1 MSDPF
6 LPPRSGW
13 RREWPIVLVLA
24 ASLAS
29 LVVVATG
36 HFRPGTVAFAAALL
50 LALLLRISLGDR
62 RSGLLAVRSRLL
74 DGLTLAALAAL
85 TLALALVIPPPT

>member
-1 MSDPF
+1 MTDP
-6 LPPRSGW
+6 LPPPRTGW
-13 RREWPIVLVLA
+13 PREWPIIVVLA

-29 LVVVATG
+29 LLVVATG

-50 LALLLRISLGDR
+50 LALLLRVSLGDR

-74 DGLTLAALAAL
+74 DGLTLTVLAAL